1 MNHTLLRRAHL
12 FQTNFNK
19 VKSVWLIIIGVVFLI
34 GIVDST
40 NLQSIIT
47 KAFTALW
54 GTIPFIIIAVF
65 LVAYLKSSGAERI
78 ISKSFQGRE
87 VKVIFLAA
95 LVGGLAPFCSCE
107 VIPFIASMLA
117 LGVPLSAV
125 MAFWLSSPLIDPPA
139 LLITASALGW
149 DYAVA
154 KTLSALS
161 LGLFGGFGIYILSG
175 MGMFSSPL
183 KKMGNTQSCC
193 VSDPFQGETMWKF
206 WDDDKRIKIFR
217 SEFFSNSLFL
227 LKWLTLAY
235 LLEALMIIYIP
246 AQLVGS
252 VVGGEGLFPIVA
264 GAFIGVPL
272 YLNSYAAPAL
282 VSGLLDQGL
291 SAGGAMAFLVG
302 GAISSIPA
310 MTAVWSIV
318 NRSTFI
324 AYLTFGIGG
333 AIICGIFFQIYST
346 VIL

>member
-1 MNHTLLRRAHL
+1 MNHTFLRRAYSL
-12 FQTNFNK
+12 QTNFNK
-19 VKSVWLIIIGVVFLI
+19 VRSVWLIIIGIVFLI

-40 NLQSIIT
+40 NLQPVII
-47 KAFTALW
+47 KAFTSLW
-54 GTIPFIIIAVF
+54 STIPYIIIAVF

-183 KKMGNTQSCC
+183 KIMGNTQSCC

-264 GAFIGVPL
+264 GAFIGVPA

-291 SAGGAMAFLVG
+291 SEGGAMAFLVG
-302 GAISSIPA
+302 GAISCIPA

-318 NRSTFI
+318 NRSIFI

-346 VIL
+346 VIP

>member
-1 MNHTLLRRAHL
+1 MNHTFLRGANL

-40 NLQSIIT
+40 NLQPVII
-47 KAFTALW
+47 KAFSSLW

-161 LGLFGGFGIYILSG
+161 LGLFGGLGIYILSG

-183 KKMGNTQSCC
+183 KIN
-193 VSDPFQGETMWKF
+193 FNKF
-206 WDDDKRIKIFR
+206 KSFD
-217 SEFFSNSLFL
+217 
-227 LKWLTLAY
+227 
-235 LLEALMIIYIP
+235 
-246 AQLVGS
+246 
-252 VVGGEGLFPIVA
+252 
-264 GAFIGVPL
+264 
-272 YLNSYAAPAL
+272 
-282 VSGLLDQGL
+282 L
-291 SAGGAMAFLVG
+291 SAIPSIFLMYF
-302 GAISSIPA
+302 SSISFL
-310 MTAVWSIV
+310 SI
-318 NRSTFI
+318 F
-324 AYLTFGIGG
+324 
-333 AIICGIFFQIYST
+333 
-346 VIL
+346 